1 MFERLSE
8 RNKKLQK
15 KKYDEYKKI
24 ILEAIKDYNSQNY
37 KSALKKFKKMSEIN
51 YDNTK
56 IHEILAYLY
65 IKLNSINKADEE
77 LDLIKEILNKNSSD
91 QDQKLEDIN
100 NLIFDENE
108 IIILKKEYEEIL
120 KQPKSYNFSK
130 EFKVVKKLSDIYLST
145 KQYKEA
151 ENVLDEYKKKF
162 FQK

>member
-1 MFERLSE
+1 MSGRLSE

-24 ILEAIKDYNSQNY
+24 TLEAIKDYNSQNY

-56 IHEILAYLY
+56 IHEILVYLY
-65 IKLNSINKADEE
+65 LKLNIIKKAEE
-77 LDLIKEILNKNSSD
+77 EFNLMKEILNKNSSY
-91 QDQKLEDIN
+91 QDQEFEDIN
-100 NLIFDENE
+100 NLISDEID

-120 KQPKSYNFSK
+120 NQPESYNFNK
-130 EFKVVKKLSDIYLST
+130 EFKVVKKLSDVYMSA

-151 ENVLDEYKKKF
+151 ENVLEEYKKKF
-162 FQK
+162 FE